1 MSNLRAPLLVG
12 LVGVAAVVTL
22 FLLFGTVRKDVV
34 SEGKGYRVY
43 ADFEDVA
50 GWPKV
55 QGSPFPGPGG
65 NHGQHRAYNPS

>member
-22 FLLFGTVRKDVV
+22 FLLFGTVRKDIV
-34 SEGKGYRVY
+34 SEGKATAFTQISRMWL
-43 ADFEDVA
+43 

-55 QGSPFPGPGG
+55 QGSPFPESRWEPWTT
-65 NHGQHRAYNPS
+65 SSL